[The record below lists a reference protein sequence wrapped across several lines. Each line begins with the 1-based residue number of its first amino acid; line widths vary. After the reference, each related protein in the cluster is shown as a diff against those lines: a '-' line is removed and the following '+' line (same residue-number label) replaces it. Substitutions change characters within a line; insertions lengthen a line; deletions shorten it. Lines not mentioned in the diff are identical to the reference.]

1 MQRDLQRPS
10 LGSGETPGVAARVI
24 GRPTHLA
31 RETTPLAWRAEVSQS
46 CERLAVAA
54 RFGALAALAAAAAH
68 WRPWHMCT
76 RFESQRLK
84 ADRPCQKAEKER
96 QSNSPRASSSAARGS
111 QSDRRARG
119 ADHGRG
125 AASCVS
131 CCSCGC
137 APQPLLCLGTCALG
151 SNLLAQ
157 DVVLR

>member
-54 RFGALAALAAAAAH
+54 RFGALAALTAAAAH

-76 RFESQRLK
+76 RFESLGTRRGPALRMNASQVIHVTELHALRIRVYSYCLTG
-84 ADRPCQKAEKER
+84 AGRG
-96 QSNSPRASSSAARGS
+96 SVVMSSSALNAARS
-111 QSDRRARG
+111 STPFPWKR
-119 ADHGRG
+119 
-125 AASCVS
+125 
-131 CCSCGC
+131 
-137 APQPLLCLGTCALG
+137 
-151 SNLLAQ
+151 
-157 DVVLR
+157 